1 MNNLPKVVTQQRRGR
16 ASNPRLLDRKSD
28 ALPLSHRATTCS
40 WHSDNARLNVD
51 INNVLSLHAGM
62 QVIDLPSP
70 HGNCEPSEDYVQS
83 KCLADCE
90 ANYVIGK
97 CNCKDIHM
105 PGERTTCVEYSIVCL
120 KTGPL

>member
-1 MNNLPKVVTQQRRGR
+1 
-16 ASNPRLLDRKSD
+16 
-28 ALPLSHRATTCS
+28 
-40 WHSDNARLNVD
+40 VD

-120 KTGPL
+120 KTGPLQLM